1 MASGGLRGH
10 SFHYLGMVRLLL
22 GKLRS
27 SDLKLFDLCD
37 LKGCW
42 RLKEFPKVIL
52 VLDSAEVG
60 FFLCFCFSR
69 YDRVGVENVAF
80 TLR

>member
-1 MASGGLRGH
+1 MFSGGLRGH
-10 SFHYLGMVRLLL
+10 SFYYLGMVRLLL

-52 VLDSAEVG
+52 VLHSAEVV
-60 FFLCFCFSR
+60 FFVLLLFQI
-69 YDRVGVENVAF
+69 
-80 TLR
+80 

>member
-1 MASGGLRGH
+1 MFSVSLRGH

-52 VLDSAEVG
+52 VLHSAEVG
-60 FFLCFCFSR
+60 FFVLLLFQI
-69 YDRVGVENVAF
+69 
-80 TLR
+80 